1 MSPIRFRKILTIV
14 AALATVVANVFAS
27 YKASN
32 FVYVRFFFKGHD
44 LRDLT
49 PGDGLGMMGL
59 WAIMLLLGWFGL
71 FLIWGAA
78 YRRIPK
84 A

>member
-1 MSPIRFRKILTIV
+1 MSTRFRKIVTIV
-14 AALATVVANVFAS
+14 AALATVVANVFVS
-27 YKASN
+27 YKASG
-32 FVYVRFFFKGHD
+32 FVYLHFFFRGRD

-49 PGDGLGMMGL
+49 PGDGLGMMEL
-59 WAIMLLLGWFGL
+59 WVIMLLFGWLGL
-71 FLIWGAA
+71 FLIWGAV